1 MKQDNVFVIV
11 DGQRTRYNKY
21 LKHTTIKFDLND
33 PAEFREAKRLAF
45 EIMEQINTYL
55 DVYCEEEE
63 GEE

>member
-11 DGQRTRYNKY
+11 SGQRTRYNKH

-33 PAEFREAKRLAF
+33 PSEFREAKRLAF
-45 EIMEQINTYL
+45 EILEQINTYL
-55 DVYCEEEE
+55 DIYCEEEE